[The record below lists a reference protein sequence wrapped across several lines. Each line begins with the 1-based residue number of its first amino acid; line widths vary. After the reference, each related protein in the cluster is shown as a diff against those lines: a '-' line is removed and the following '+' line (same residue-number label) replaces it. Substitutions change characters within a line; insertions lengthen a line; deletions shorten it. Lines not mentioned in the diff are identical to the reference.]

1 MIGLDT
7 HIVVRYLAQDDD
19 VQSPV
24 ATRFPSRLTK
34 DMPGFISSVV
44 LAEISRVPA
53 RRYRLDRSD
62 IARTIRDLLETA
74 ERVIENAESAYRASG
89 IYLGSGAVELADALI
104 AEAASLAGASET
116 VTFDRVAP
124 AHAGMKLL
132 K

>member
-124 AHAGMKLL
+124 AHAWMKLL

>member
-7 HIVVRYLAQDDD
+7 NIVVRYLAQDDD

-24 ATRFPSRLTK
+24 ATRFLSRLTK
-34 DMPGFISSVV
+34 DMPGFIRSAV
-44 LAEISRVPA
+44 LAEISRVLA

-62 IARTIRDLLETA
+62 IARTLLDRLETA
-74 ERVIENAESAYRASG
+74 ELVTENAEAAYRASG

-104 AEAASLAGASET
+104 AETASLPGASET

-124 AHAGMKLL
+124 LAPSSLPP
-132 K
+132 

>member
-62 IARTIRDLLETA
+62 IARTIRYLLETA

>member
-44 LAEISRVPA
+44 LVEISWVLA

-104 AEAASLAGASET
+104 A
-116 VTFDRVAP
+116 
-124 AHAGMKLL
+124 
-132 K
+132 